1 MRAADR
7 WVASGACAYIL
18 FIIYG
23 SLAPLNW
30 QPQPLG
36 QALRFFMA
44 LPGPHWPAGE
54 RVDAAVNFLLPL
66 PLAFALAHL
75 AGTLRER
82 GLRWVAWGLVWPLL
96 AAQSFALE
104 FAQVFVPSRDPS
116 WSDVAAQWAGSAS
129 GLMLF
134 AVFRRRFKALV
145 DDISQDAPAL
155 ARGTQWLS
163 IYLALLVAFSLMPL
177 DLSVSPVELYRKW
190 RDGRVILLPFG
201 DFAGWDRQFLYG
213 LLSDVAVWVPVGLLW
228 RIDGRQ
234 RSWAAVVRRGVVAA
248 ALLELAQLCVLSR
261 VSDVTDI
268 LLAGVGV
275 ALGAAW
281 SAALPVS
288 LSGSSTWDGARLRR
302 WLGSAWW
309 LWLAVAVT
317 LLWQPFD
324 FDAAR
329 LDAETVQGVLTRLP
343 FATYFQRTEFGALN
357 EMVRKVLVF
366 LPGGLLLAAYSAK
379 RVQPIPAGWGLL
391 GLALLALA
399 LEAGQLLLP
408 GKVADLTDAAL
419 GFAGAALGWGLARSL
434 GAAAGRAAM
443 GSAASA
449 VVVRPVPPIVA
460 LQPPVAPAA
469 GAVAGRWPALRSA
482 AAVTFGV
489 ALLVWLGSRLPG
501 VPYNVAKLVPAGP
514 AGVVSALGLALAAW
528 WMLAAPLWLLAARQQ
543 RWRRLFVLPLLVHG
557 LATFLLL
564 RATVPLA
571 MIHKIIGN
579 PVLGWGGP
587 FEDVGRYLALHMGLT
602 VPLFGGALLA
612 RVAWRPQTVLDF
624 VGWCF
629 AALVLAW
636 PLHWVVVDQAGTDNL
651 VELMRGG
658 GSLGTST
665 LLALSVMLLT
675 AAGSA
680 LSLVGVEPQRR
691 SVMLGLAVAAA
702 SSAPLCLHLALEPLL
717 LKYDRAFSAWQFLL
731 SASRDSYASGFAL
744 ALRLALAL
752 ALALVLVSAFQW
764 AGWRRLAAEPAP
776 PLAAGPKRRGALPAA

>member
-7 WVASGACAYIL
+7 WVATGVCAYTL
-18 FIIYG
+18 FFIYG

-30 QPQPLG
+30 QPQPLH
-36 QALRFFMA
+36 QALAFFMA
-44 LPGPHWPAGE
+44 LPGPQWPAGE

-66 PLAFALAHL
+66 PLAFALAYL
-75 AGTLRER
+75 AGTLRGC
-82 GLRWVAWGLVWPLL
+82 GLRWSGWGLVWPLL
-96 AAQSFALE
+96 AALSFALE
-104 FAQVFVPSRDPS
+104 LAQVFVPSRDPS
-116 WSDVAAQWAGSAS
+116 WSDAAAQWAGAAT
-129 GLMLF
+129 GLSLYAVCRKRFDAWMALF
-134 AVFRRRFKALV
+134 SHA
-145 DDISQDAPAL
+145 APAQ
-155 ARGTQWLS
+155 ARSTQWLGL
-163 IYLALLVAFSLMPL
+163 YLALLVAFSLMPL
-177 DLSVSPVELYRKW
+177 DLSISPVELYRKW

-201 DFAGWDRQFLYG
+201 DFKALDRDFLYG

-228 RIDGRQ
+228 RIDGLQ
-234 RSWAAVVRRGVVAA
+234 RTWAAVVRRGVVVA

-261 VSDVTDI
+261 VSDVSDI

-275 ALGAAW
+275 ALGAASPAW
-281 SAALPVS
+281 
-288 LSGSSTWDGARLRR
+288 LSGSPTWDSARLRR

-309 LWLAVAVT
+309 AWLAVAVT

-324 FDAAR
+324 FDGSR
-329 LDAETVQGVLTRLP
+329 LHADAVHGVLTRLP
-343 FATYFQRTEFGALN
+343 FATYLPRAEFGALN
-357 EMVRKVLVF
+357 EMLRKVLVF
-366 LPGGLLLAAYSAK
+366 LPGGLLLAAYSAQ
-379 RVQPIPAGWGLL
+379 RVHPIPAGLGLL
-391 GLALLALA
+391 GLALLALV

-419 GFAGAALGWGLARSL
+419 AFAGAALGWGLTRSV
-434 GAAAGRAAM
+434 GATVGRAAM
-443 GSAASA
+443 VSAAAA
-449 VVVRPVPPIVA
+449 VVVRPAPPGVA
-460 LQPPVAPAA
+460 LQPPAAPAA
-469 GAVAGRWPALRSA
+469 SAVAGRWPALWSA

-501 VPYNVAKLVPAGP
+501 VPYNVVKLVPASP
-514 AGVVSALGLALAAW
+514 AGMVSALGLALAAW
-528 WMLAAPLWLLAARQQ
+528 WMLAAPLWLLASRQR
-543 RWRRLFVLPLLVHG
+543 RWRLVFVLPLPLLAHG

-587 FEDVGRYLALHMGLT
+587 WEDVGRYIALHMALM

-629 AALVLAW
+629 AALLLAW

-658 GSLGTST
+658 GSFGVST
-665 LLALSVMLLT
+665 LLALSVMLLA

-680 LSLVGVEPQRR
+680 LALALAGTQPQRR
-691 SVMLGLAVAAA
+691 RVMLALAVVAAVAA
-702 SSAPLCLHLALEPLL
+702 PLSLHLALEPLL

-731 SASRDSYASGFAL
+731 SASRDSYASGISL

-752 ALALVLVSAFQW
+752 LLAVALVAAFQW

-776 PLAAGPKRRGALPAA
+776 PSAAGPKRRGALPAA